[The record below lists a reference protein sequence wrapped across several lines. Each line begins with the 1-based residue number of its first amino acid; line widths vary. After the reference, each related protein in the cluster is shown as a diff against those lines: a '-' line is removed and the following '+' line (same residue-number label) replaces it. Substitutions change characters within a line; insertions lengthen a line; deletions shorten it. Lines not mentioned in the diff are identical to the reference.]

1 MKRIPF
7 YILMIVVSLSSCKKL
22 SKYEGVP
29 FTEKEPR
36 DWENPQVFNINRE
49 DPHASL
55 ISYPDEKAAL
65 EAIKTNSPF
74 YKSLDGLWKFN
85 CAQTPD
91 QRPFWFFKDD
101 YDTRD
106 WKEIEVPS
114 NWQMKGY
121 DVPVYANIVYP
132 FWTWED
138 VFNPHNLTKGVTSP
152 KPEIKDAKAPGS
164 PGSFY
169 IYKKVPPSI
178 PHDWNPVGSY
188 KRNFTVPSNWKN
200 KEIFLRFGAVSSAFY
215 VWVNEK
221 MVGYSQDSKTPAEF
235 DITKYLRD
243 GKNSVAVEVYRWCD
257 GSYLE
262 DQDFW
267 RLSGIQRTVFL
278 HARPK
283 TYIRDLFAVGD
294 LQNNYNDGMLKID
307 VSLKSVVQD
316 ENEFAVETSLFEGT
330 KKLLTESKNVR
341 LSGSSVLVN
350 FKKSIPGVNKWSAE
364 KPNLYSLVVSLK
376 DKSGNIS
383 ESVSTKIGFRKVE
396 IVKSQLLINGVAIRL
411 KGVNMHE
418 HNEITG
424 HVIDEATVLKDIKTM
439 KSNNINAMRT
449 CHYPQQEFWYE
460 MCDKYGL
467 YLVDE
472 ADIES
477 HGMGYDKDVT
487 LADKPQ
493 WAAAH
498 LDRMQRMVE
507 RDKNHPSVIIW
518 SMGNEAG
525 DGHNFLN
532 GYKWIKGRDITRPV
546 QYERAEK
553 STNTPERH
561 TDIWCD
567 MYATIEEIEAYAK
580 DPKKDRPMIMCE
592 YAHAMGNSTGNFQDY
607 WNVIEKYPKLQGG
620 FIWDWV
626 DQGFLKINENG
637 EKYWAYGGD
646 YGELGTP
653 SDGNFNINGLVWP
666 DRTPHPGLFEV
677 NKVYQYVGFE
687 PVDLRTG
694 MIKIKNK
701 YDFTNLSEFNFD
713 WEVVSDGKVVQ
724 SGKVPFP
731 DFRPKA
737 EIAFQLPLKKIDPV
751 PGAEYFLNMRI
762 SRSDE
767 WNSVPEDHVYATAQF
782 KLPVEGKPVSQREN
796 KLAVLQ
802 TKTVDKKL
810 EVSGV
815 DMKIIFDLVNGRLIS
830 FNYKSKEI
838 FKKGPEPDFWRPP
851 TDNDYGWDM
860 DQLLGVWKKAGER
873 TTVTKANI
881 SQPELGK
888 VVVTFNYDI
897 PDASG
902 KKIAGYATTFTI
914 YGSADI
920 VIKNQFSKISDA
932 IPEIPRMGMQM
943 QIAEE
948 FTNLKWLGRGPHENY
963 VDRKTSADVG
973 LYESTVADQYTPYI
987 RPQENGY
994 KTDTRWLTLTNDNGT
1009 GVLVSGDPVICF
1021 AALNNIHDDFE
1032 SPGKLSQYRKDAKT
1046 ANTHT
1051 IDVKPRDFVN
1061 LNIDFGQMGVGGDNS
1076 WGARI
1081 HKQYR
1086 LLDKKY
1092 EYSFR
1097 VRPVVKEDD
1106 ILKLAKERF

>member
-1 MKRIPF
+1 MKRISF
-7 YILMIVVSLSSCKKL
+7 YILMIAISFSACKKL

-55 ISYPDEKAAL
+55 ISFADEQSAL
-65 EAIKTNSPF
+65 EAIKANSPN
-74 YKSLDGLWKFN
+74 YRSLDGLWKFN
-85 CAQTPD
+85 WVKTPD

-106 WKEIEVPS
+106 WKDIEVPS

-121 DVPVYANIVYP
+121 DVPVYANITYP
-132 FWTWED
+132 FWTYED
-138 VFNPHNLTKGVTSP
+138 VFNSKSNT
-152 KPEIKDAKAPGS
+152 
-164 PGSFY
+164 
-169 IYKKVPPSI
+169 YKKVPPAI

-188 KRNFTVPSNWKN
+188 KRNFKVPSDWKN
-200 KEIFLRFGAVSSAFY
+200 KEIFLHFGAVSSAFY

-221 MVGYSQDSKTPAEF
+221 LVGYSEDSKMPAEF
-235 DITKYLRD
+235 NITKYLKG
-243 GKNSVAVEVYRWCD
+243 GKNSLAVEVYRWSD

-283 TYIRDLFAVGD
+283 TYIKDFFAVGD
-294 LQNNYNDGMLKID
+294 LDKNYVDGLLKVD
-307 VSLKSVVQD
+307 VSLKSAEVNDNDFVI
-316 ENEFAVETSLFEGT
+316 AASLYEGT
-330 KKLLTESKNVR
+330 QMLFTESKDVK
-341 LSGSSVLVN
+341 LSGDKVSVD
-350 FKKSIPGVNKWSAE
+350 FKKNIQGVKRWSAE
-364 KPNLYSLVVSLK
+364 KPNLYSLVISLK
-376 DKSGNIS
+376 DKNGNIY

-396 IVKSQLLINGVAIRL
+396 IVNSQLLVNGVAIRL

-424 HVIDEATVLKDIKTM
+424 HVIDEATVLKDIRTM

-460 MCDKYGL
+460 ICDKYGL
-467 YLVDE
+467 YLIDE

-477 HGMGYDKDVT
+477 HGIGYDKDVT
-487 LADKPQ
+487 LADKSQ

-532 GYKWIKGRDITRPV
+532 GYKWIKGKDVTRPV

-561 TDIWCD
+561 TDIWCN

-580 DPKKDRPMIMCE
+580 DVKNDRPMIMCE
-592 YAHAMGNSTGNFQDY
+592 YAHAMGNSTGNLQDY
-607 WNVIEKYPKLQGG
+607 WDVIEKYPKLQGG

-626 DQGFLKINENG
+626 DQGFLKTNENG
-637 EKYWAYGGD
+637 EKYWTYGGD
-646 YGELGTP
+646 YGEEGIP

-677 NKVYQYVGFE
+677 NKVYQYIGFE
-687 PVDLRTG
+687 PVDLKTG

-713 WEVVSDGKVVQ
+713 WDVVSDGKVVQ
-724 SGKVPFP
+724 SGKIPLP
-731 DFRPKA
+731 DFRPKV
-737 EIAFQLPLKKIDPV
+737 EIAFLLPLKKIDPI
-751 PGAEYFLNMRI
+751 PGAEYFLNMRF

-767 WNSVPEDHVYATAQF
+767 WNYVPEDHVYATAQF
-782 KLPVEGKPVSQREN
+782 KLPVEGKPVITKED

-802 TKTVDKKL
+802 TKTIDKKL

-815 DMKIIFDLVNGRLIS
+815 DMKIIFDLGTGRLTS
-830 FNYKSKEI
+830 FNYKGKEI
-838 FKKGPEPDFWRPP
+838 IKKGPEPDFWRPP
-851 TDNDYGWDM
+851 TDNDYGYDM
-860 DQLLGVWKKAGER
+860 DKLLGVWKKAGER
-873 TTVTKANI
+873 TVVTKANI

-888 VVVTFNYDI
+888 VVATFNYDI
-897 PDASG
+897 PDESG
-902 KKIAGYATTFTI
+902 KKIGGYATTFTI
-914 YGSADI
+914 YGSADV
-920 VIKNQFSKISDA
+920 VIKNQFSKLSDN

-943 QIAEE
+943 QLPEE

-994 KTDTRWLTLTNDNGT
+994 KTETRWLTLTNDNGS
-1009 GVLVSGDPVICF
+1009 GILVSGDPLICF

-1051 IDVKPRDFVN
+1051 IDVKPRDLVN
-1061 LNIDFGQMGVGGDNS
+1061 LNVDLGQMGVGGDNS
-1076 WGARI
+1076 WGALI
-1081 HKQYR
+1081 HPKYR

-1097 VRPVVKEDD
+1097 IKPIVKEDD
-1106 ILKLAKERF
+1106 ILKLAKEILK